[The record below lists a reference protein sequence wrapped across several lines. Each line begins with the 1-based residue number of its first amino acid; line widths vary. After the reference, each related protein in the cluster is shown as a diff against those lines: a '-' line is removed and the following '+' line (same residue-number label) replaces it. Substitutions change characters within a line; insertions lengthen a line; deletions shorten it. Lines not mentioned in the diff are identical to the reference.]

1 MEAVSNLTVLYEEEI
16 IVEGTDKDAFRNENR
31 AELNFWLYP
40 EDGVNIPRNTPGIR
54 FMWQNLGA
62 ISYRLQL
69 TSSATDLIVYTNT
82 NSWTA
87 DEATWQK
94 ITATNNAVETRPRL
108 G

>member
-1 MEAVSNLTVLYEEEI
+1 MPRRSEAAWAPQGKRGCLNLSWGEC
-16 IVEGTDKDAFRNENR
+16 IVEGTDKEAFRNENR

-82 NSWTA
+82 NLSLIHIS
-87 DEATWQK
+87 EP
-94 ITATNNAVETRPRL
+94 TRPY
-108 G
+108 